1 MSGYQ
6 TSMIPRVFCQLCI
19 ALFFFS
25 VAGAQVSD
33 STGKVTDSRDSYGLF
48 ENDEPIEI
56 SLRFNLTTYLR
67 KKPKDDFLKARI
79 VFNPGKPDSLSR
91 DVRLKTR
98 GEFRYRECSMAP
110 IELNFK
116 KVDFGYSDLNKISKL
131 KLVTQCSFSSN
142 DETYLLKEYLV
153 YKLFNALT
161 DTSFRVRL
169 IKIAYIDSEGKRK
182 TLNQWGFFIEP
193 VEMLAER
200 TNCLEIKI
208 NNLTQKHIFPFII
221 DRLALFNYMA
231 GNYDWSIPGRHNVK
245 VLKPIDKPMNQY
257 GIAVP
262 YDFDWSGIVN
272 ASYARPVETTGLN
285 SVRERLFLGICRK
298 KEVFEHQ
305 VALLTGKK
313 AEFYNIINDFDYIS
327 RREKDDIIDFLD
339 TFFDQRRN
347 IVTHLQNSC
356 KNF

>member
-1 MSGYQ
+1 
-6 TSMIPRVFCQLCI
+6 MITRIFYLLCI
-19 ALFFFS
+19 ALLGFS
-25 VAGAQVSD
+25 VAGAQVPD
-33 STGKVTDSRDSYGLF
+33 STVKNQGSPVSYGLF
-48 ENDEPIEI
+48 ENEEPVEVT
-56 SLRFNLTTYLR
+56 LTYDLVTYLR
-67 KKPKDDFLKARI
+67 KKPKDEYLKARI
-79 VFNPGKPDSLSR
+79 VFNPGKPDS
-91 DVRLKTR
+91 VTGQIRLKTR
-98 GEFRYRECSMAP
+98 GEFRYRECTMAP

-116 KVDFGYSDLNKISKL
+116 KVDFGYSDLNSIEKI

-169 IKIAYIDSEGKRK
+169 LKIKYIDSEGRRK
-182 TLNQWGFFIEP
+182 PLDQWGFFIEP
-193 VEMLAER
+193 LEMLAER
-200 TNCLEIKI
+200 TNCIEIQT

-231 GNYDWSIPGRHNVK
+231 GNYDWSIPGQHNVK
-245 VLKPIDKPMNQY
+245 IIKPNGMPMNQY

-285 SVRERLFLGICRK
+285 SVRERLFLGICRE

-305 VALLTGKK
+305 IALLAGKRT
-313 AEFYNIINDFDYIS
+313 EFYRIINEFDYITE
-327 RREKDDIIDFLD
+327 REKKDIIQFLD
-339 TFFDQRRN
+339 TFFDQSRN
-347 IVTHLQNSC
+347 VVIQIQNSC
-356 KNF
+356 KKF